1 MIYLNIILTLIFLT
15 LLSFI
20 LIIVYIIKK
29 YGKSITQMSQVTE
42 QISPKNILIDNKQ
55 LEDSMKMLNNLFG
68 NKLNKK

>member
-1 MIYLNIILTLIFLT
+1 LIINQIRI
-15 LLSFI
+15 I

-42 QISPKNILIDNKQ
+42 QISPKNIPIDNKQ